1 MQTGQ
6 DPDGRVGGF
15 EEMCTL
21 HAVIVL
27 CFCCWQGL
35 ANRSTRTQDLY
46 VGAVPIPRF
55 IKNNPIRFCFL
66 GGGVIS

>member
-1 MQTGQ
+1 M
-6 DPDGRVGGF
+6 GGF

-27 CFCCWQGL
+27 CFGCWQGL
-35 ANRSTRTQDLY
+35 ANRSLRIQDLY

-55 IKNNPIRFCFL
+55 IRILLFAFVFGGQ
-66 GGGVIS
+66 GGGEIS